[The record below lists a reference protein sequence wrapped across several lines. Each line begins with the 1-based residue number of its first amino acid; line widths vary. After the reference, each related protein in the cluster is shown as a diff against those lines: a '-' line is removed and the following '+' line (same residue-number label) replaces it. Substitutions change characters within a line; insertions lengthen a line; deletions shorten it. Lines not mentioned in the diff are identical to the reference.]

1 LNFIIKTMDE
11 QILIN
16 YTKNDSTYLL
26 AISGEVKKCVNTEDE
41 KSAEFISKLK
51 QLIEEYYG

>member
-1 LNFIIKTMDE
+1 MDE

-16 YTKNDSTYLL
+16 YTKNKDTYLL